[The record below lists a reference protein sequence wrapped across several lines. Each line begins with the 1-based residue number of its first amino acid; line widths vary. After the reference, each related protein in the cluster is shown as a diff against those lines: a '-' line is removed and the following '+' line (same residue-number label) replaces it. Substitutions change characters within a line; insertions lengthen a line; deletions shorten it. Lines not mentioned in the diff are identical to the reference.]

1 MSTEAS
7 QPAPTGQN
15 PKRLESG
22 ERLHKALAR
31 AGVASRRAAEQMIQ
45 EGRVRV
51 NGQVIDRLGAKV
63 DLERDQVHVDG
74 HRIGLI
80 REDRQEKVYFLLHKP
95 PNTLTT
101 TKDERGRKTVLDL
114 VVGASQGR
122 IYPVGRLDFD
132 AEGALLLTNDGELA
146 HKLTHP
152 RFAVPKT
159 YLAKVKGRPAEDK
172 LEKLRRGIYLE
183 DGPTKAA
190 HVEISQSVKRN
201 TWVEITVTEG
211 RNRLVKR
218 MFWRIGHPVMKL
230 VRVQFASLSLDG
242 LRSGEYRP
250 LTKREVQ
257 GLRAMVS

>member
-1 MSTEAS
+1 MNSPNE
-7 QPAPTGQN
+7 
-15 PKRLESG
+15 

-31 AGVASRRAAEQMIQ
+31 AGVASRRAVEQMIS
-45 EGRVRV
+45 EGRVRI
-51 NGQVIDRLGAKV
+51 NGQVVDRLGLKV
-63 DLERDQVHVDG
+63 DLERDQVQVDG
-74 HRIGLI
+74 RRVSLVSEKVH
-80 REDRQEKVYFLLHKP
+80 EKVYFLLHKP

-114 VVGASQGR
+114 VSGASDGR

-132 AEGALLLTNDGELA
+132 AEGALLLTNDGDLA

-152 RFAVPKT
+152 KFAVPKT

-190 HVEISQSVKRN
+190 HVEIHQQVKRN

-230 VRVQFASLSLDG
+230 VRVQFGTLSIDG
-242 LRSGEYRP
+242 LRSGTYRS

-257 GLRAMVS
+257 SLRTMVR

>member
-1 MSTEAS
+1 MN
-7 QPAPTGQN
+7 QMN
-15 PKRLESG
+15 D

-31 AGVASRRAAEQMIQ
+31 AGVASRRAAEQMIE

-51 NGQVIDRLGAKV
+51 NGKVVDRLGAKV
-63 DLERDQVHVDG
+63 DLEKDKVSVDG
-74 HRIGLI
+74 RPVSLVT
-80 REDRQEKVYFLLHKP
+80 EDRQERVYFLLNKP
-95 PNTLTT
+95 PNVLTT
-101 TKDERGRKTVLDL
+101 TRDDRGRRTVLDL
-114 VVGASQGR
+114 VAGASSGR

-146 HKLTHP
+146 HQLTHP
-152 RFAVPKT
+152 RFSVPKT
-159 YLAKVKGRPAEDK
+159 YLAKVKGRPSDDK

-190 HVEISQSVKRN
+190 HAEIVGEAKKN

-230 VRVQFASLSLDG
+230 VRVQFGTLGLEG
-242 LRSGEYRP
+242 LRPGDYRS

-257 GLRAMVS
+257 QLRSMVR